1 MAMQEFSGF
10 EYLLIDAANQFGLD
24 KERFDSRLIWAWD
37 AFDNL
42 ELLIPEAPK
51 KTRPA
56 FEKAVQV
63 IRSVCNGNPTGH
75 RMGMD
80 AICSGMAIISALTGC
95 IKGCEATGL
104 ISDVKSER
112 PNAYTAVAD
121 AMARHLGGQQFV
133 IDPDDVKKAV
143 MTSLYGSKAT
153 PKRLF
158 GNPDNPD
165 EVTPELAAFYT
176 AVSEVAPGASLFMD
190 AALALWQPF
199 ALSHTWTLPDGHVSC
214 VKVLETV
221 EKRLRV
227 DEMNGT
233 SFTYRWTENI
243 GQESGLS
250 LVANITHSVDSYLLR
265 TLIRHTNYDVKEF
278 NLYRKLFSTDHVQQ
292 LPNDYQPTHKAI
304 NKTTQQMITLY
315 ARTGIADI
323 RILESLSIPDISALS
338 KQHINALLRII
349 ERSLEHDPFEIIAV
363 HDEFTSHVNNM
374 NHTRNQY
381 RHILADLAESNLLT
395 SIFRQISGNSNGEYT
410 KQEGWQSVSDLIRES
425 NYALS

>member
-1 MAMQEFSGF
+1 MAMQKFTGF

-24 KERFDSRLIWAWD
+24 KERFDSRIIWAKSN
-37 AFDNL
+37 FDQL
-42 ELLIPEAPK
+42 ELLIPECPK

-63 IRSVCNGNPTGH
+63 IRSVCNGKPTGH

-95 IKGCEATGL
+95 AKGCEATGL
-104 ISDVKSER
+104 ISDEDSER

-121 AMARHLGGQQFV
+121 AMSRHLGGQQFV
-133 IDPDDVKKAV
+133 VDPDDVKKAV

-165 EVTPELAAFYT
+165 EVTPELAAFYA
-176 AVSEVAPGASLFMD
+176 AVEEVAPGASLFMD

-199 ALSHTWTLPDGHVSC
+199 ALSHTWTLPDGHISS
-214 VKVLETV
+214 VKVMEPV

-227 DEMNGT
+227 DELNGT
-233 SFTYRWTENI
+233 SFTYRWKENI

-250 LVANITHSVDSYLLR
+250 LVANITHSVDAYLLR
-265 TLIRHTNYDVKEF
+265 TLIRRTNYDLKKF
-278 NLYRKLFSTDHVQQ
+278 KMYRKLFSADQIQQ
-292 LPNDYQPTHKAI
+292 LPDDHQPTHTATS
-304 NKTTQQMITLY
+304 KTTQQMITLY
-315 ARTGIADI
+315 DRTGIADI
-323 RILESLSIPDISALS
+323 RILDSLSIPDISALS
-338 KQHINALLRII
+338 KKHISALLRII
-349 ERSLEHDPFEIIAV
+349 ERSLEHEPFEIIAV

-374 NHTRNQY
+374 NYARNQY

-395 SIFRQISGNSNGEYT
+395 DIFRQISGNSNGEYT
-410 KQEGWQSVSDLIRES
+410 KQEGWHRVPDLIRQS